1 MRDEGA
7 VGCLNDGVVCGVDE
21 IFGGGGID
29 LESVAESGGAFFASG
44 ESSEKEGVVA
54 AFDESREKE
63 GTAIEGAAGV
73 ACGVFWSSLSS
84 SSILT
89 SGSALTTVFSSLILC
104 LSRLFILSPCFSSV
118 ALMSFESG
126 GGRRV
131 HDRRHVFGGCRCI
144 RNVKDRIKMDMPQT
158 AIRNYLFVLT
168 CDRY

>member
-7 VGCLNDGVVCGVDE
+7 VGCLNEGAGGGLDE
-21 IFGGGGID
+21 TFGGGGID
-29 LESVAESGGAFFASG
+29 LEFVVESEGALVASG
-44 ESSEKEGVVA
+44 KSNEKEGAGA
-54 AFDESREKE
+54 AFDESSEKE

-89 SGSALTTVFSSLILC
+89 SRSSLAAVFSSLILC
-104 LSRLFILSPCFSSV
+104 LSRLFILSPCLASV

-158 AIRNYLFVLT
+158 AIRNYMFV
-168 CDRY
+168 